1 MFVDACA
8 IVSLI
13 TDEPTAP
20 AYDEALRNADHAATS
35 ILAVWE
41 AVIVLSHPL
50 KLDRPYR
57 LVETIV
63 LAWMEQR
70 GIRLSEPASPREVLS
85 HAIAV
90 AEKYGTGKRRLSSF
104 DCFHY
109 AYAKALGAPLLTLD
123 EKLRETDI
131 PTLP

>member
-20 AYDEALRNADHAATS
+20 DYDAALRSAGTASTS
-35 ILAVWE
+35 ILAAWE
-41 AVIVLSHPL
+41 AVIVLAGPL
-50 KLDRPYR
+50 KLDKPYSV
-57 LVETIV
+57 VEQIV

-70 GIRLSEPASPREVLS
+70 GIRLFEPPAPRRALS

-104 DCFHY
+104 DCMHY
-109 AYAKALGAPLLTLD
+109 AYAKALRMPLLTLD
-123 EKLRETDI
+123 EKLRATDVT
-131 PTLP
+131 TLP